1 MLEENVD
8 DSRSFPCKLRNVSGG
23 VFHYYDLKDFLEEN
37 KESFSEKKAQYLHLL
52 SMLTEIGEMTDTIFM
67 ERIKK
72 IYKHGKIIICTHEV
86 AGETKQIIAS
96 GTLIV
101 EQKIIR
107 NGKSVGHIEDIV
119 VHKDYRGNKISENIL
134 NILKKNAQENNCYK
148 VILDCEESLV
158 SLYEKTGFIK
168 KGVQMGIYF

>member
-8 DSRSFPCKLRNVSGG
+8 DSRSFPCKLQNVSGG

-37 KESFSEKKAQYLHLL
+37 KESFTEKKAQYLHLL
-52 SMLTEIGEMTDTIFM
+52 SMLTEIGEMTDTVFM
-67 ERIKK
+67 ERIEK
-72 IYKHGKIIICTHEV
+72 IYKYGKIIICTES
-86 AGETKQIIAS
+86 KQIIAS
-96 GTLIV
+96 GTLII

-148 VILDCEESLV
+148 VILDCEDSLV
-158 SLYEKTGFIK
+158 TLYKKTGFIK